1 MPRPGPL
8 TPVAFRRLALSLP
21 GAEEAP
27 HFARTSFRVGGR
39 IFATMTRA
47 GDEAMVPVQ
56 PVARALALLEAS
68 PDVYVDHQ
76 GWTRRLGSLGIR
88 LARADGA
95 LVEALLRE
103 AHARVAAKARGA
115 PPAGGRATAT
125 SRRPRR
131 GPRRR

>member
-1 MPRPGPL
+1 MPRPVPL
-8 TPVAFRRLALSLP
+8 TPAAFRRLALSLP

-39 IFATMTRA
+39 IFATMTPA
-47 GDEAMVPVQ
+47 GDEAMVPVR
-56 PVARALALLEAS
+56 PPARALGMLRDA
-68 PDVYVDHQ
+68 PDVFVDHG
-76 GWTRRLGSLGIR
+76 GWTRRLGSLGVR

-115 PPAGGRATAT
+115 PAAGGRATAT